1 MPKINLKE
9 KLIEDIEDLPRYK
22 MKEVIDFVSY
32 LKLKEDEWF
41 IDYVN
46 RRGRLAKMERKVGR
60 NFVKI
65 EDLQREYR

>member
-46 RRGRLAKMERKVGR
+46 RRGRLAKIERKAGR
-60 NFVKI
+60 KFTKP
-65 EDLQREYR
+65 EDLQGEYR

>member
-9 KLIEDIEDLPRYK
+9 TLIEDIEDLPQNK
-22 MKEVIDFVSY
+22 IKEVIDFVSY

-46 RRGRLAKMERKVGR
+46 RRGRLAKIERKAGKK
-60 NFVKI
+60 FTKL

>member
-9 KLIEDIEDLPRYK
+9 KLIEDIEDLPQNK

-32 LKLKEDEWF
+32 LKLKEGEWF

-46 RRGRLAKMERKVGR
+46 RRGRLAKIERKAGKK
-60 NFVKI
+60 FTKL

>member
-9 KLIEDIEDLPRYK
+9 KLIEDIEDLPQNK

-46 RRGRLAKMERKVGR
+46 RRGRLAKIERKAGKK
-60 NFVKI
+60 FTKL

>member
-46 RRGRLAKMERKVGR
+46 RRGRLAKIERKAGR
-60 NFVKI
+60 KFTKL
-65 EDLQREYR
+65 EDLQGEYR

>member
-1 MPKINLKE
+1 MAKINLKE

-46 RRGRLAKMERKVGR
+46 RRGRLAKIERKAGR
-60 NFVKI
+60 KFTKL
-65 EDLQREYR
+65 EDLQGEYR